1 MIARIPRRTQS
12 TLLLLTGLVLAAMV
26 LDAWQTAARRA
37 GGQAWF
43 EGIVCEAAAPM
54 QNAIHDTIS
63 RMEDVWDVAVRSQ
76 SLLQENER
84 LSSRVTAL
92 EQVLA
97 LNQEAAA
104 RSDRHQALLG
114 AYPGLAG
121 SSHLAEVIG
130 CSGSGWDSYLV
141 IDRGRAEDVRQK
153 DVAVTADGVVGQVY
167 AVAEHTARV
176 IPITDP
182 ASAVAARIRRSRE
195 TGILKGRGPWECDMC
210 YLAPDADVRV
220 GDEVLTAGTGGVY
233 PKGLR
238 VGLVSAVAE
247 APHPPEKIATVRPA
261 AKLWR
266 VEEVLVLRA
275 AAGLPLA
282 GEANPPAPRQ

>member
-12 TLLLLTGLVLAAMV
+12 TLLLLTGLVLAAML
-26 LDAWQTAARRA
+26 LDAWQAAARRA
-37 GGQAWF
+37 GGQPWL
-43 EGIVCEAAAPM
+43 EGIVCEAAAPI
-54 QNAIHDTIS
+54 QNAIHGTIS
-63 RMEDVWDVAVRSQ
+63 SIEDAWEVAVRGQ

-195 TGILKGRGPWECDMC
+195 TGILKGGGPWECDMC

-275 AAGLPLA
+275 TASLPLA
-282 GEANPPAPRQ
+282 GEANPPAARQ